1 MEDEHNQDHELGGT
15 KEPKT
20 MKRMN
25 MIKIMNREE
34 PRAKKQMRTNSIK
47 ITT

>member
-15 KEPKT
+15 KKPKT
-20 MKRMN
+20 MKKMN
-25 MIKIMNREE
+25 MIKTMNQEE
-34 PRAKKQMRTNSIK
+34 PRAKNQMRMNSIK

>member
-25 MIKIMNREE
+25 IDQDHE
-34 PRAKKQMRTNSIK
+34 PGGTKG
-47 ITT
+47 